1 MKLPR
6 WLNPRTNP
14 AGWSALLGLAYAT
27 WQAVT
32 AAQAQ
37 GPLTWKQAGY
47 IAAGVL
53 WAAVSAYV
61 RSHVTPV
68 ADPRDGNGKPLVAP
82 LSPDDLKIARA
93 VAAWLK
99 SEPSPRAAVP
109 EQPAGSCPK
118 CGQPIFADNR
128 HEANDRLT
136 CPAAPA
142 APVADRA
149 AESERRWIEARKRGG
164 YTGGGAA
171 EDMRPPPTDVP
182 SVSRPLVPPTPPPA
196 KEQP

>member
-6 WLNPRTNP
+6 WLNPNTNP

-27 WQAVT
+27 WQAIT

-68 ADPRDGNGKPLVAP
+68 ADPRDGNGDPLV
-82 LSPDDLKIARA
+82 KISSAIAASHAWTDAERRRA
-93 VAAWLK
+93 ENL
-99 SEPSPRAAVP
+99 
-109 EQPAGSCPK
+109 
-118 CGQPIFADNR
+118 
-128 HEANDRLT
+128 RLT
-136 CPAAPA
+136 HAPGTPSFYPYPGEMPVSHTGPPGSTLTLSRAEFEAAAQALENASAAKPA
-142 APVADRA
+142 D
-149 AESERRWIEARKRGG
+149 
-164 YTGGGAA
+164 
-171 EDMRPPPTDVP
+171 
-182 SVSRPLVPPTPPPA
+182 PTPKTSGRSA
-196 KEQP
+196 S

>member
-6 WLNPRTNP
+6 WLNPNTNP

-27 WQAVT
+27 WQAIT

-68 ADPRDGNGKPLVAP
+68 ADPRDGNGNPL
-82 LSPDDLKIARA
+82 LSPMVTGAGWVRA
-93 VAAWLK
+93 YGNK
-99 SEPSPRAAVP
+99 PSP
-109 EQPAGSCPK
+109 QS
-118 CGQPIFADNR
+118 
-128 HEANDRLT
+128 
-136 CPAAPA
+136 
-142 APVADRA
+142 
-149 AESERRWIEARKRGG
+149 
-164 YTGGGAA
+164 
-171 EDMRPPPTDVP
+171 
-182 SVSRPLVPPTPPPA
+182 VPPTPPPA
-196 KEQP
+196 KEAP

>member
-14 AGWSALLGLAYAT
+14 AGWSAILGLAYAT
-27 WQAVT
+27 WQAIT

-68 ADPRDGNGKPLVAP
+68 ADPRDGNGQPLGKPLG
-82 LSPDDLKIARA
+82 A
-93 VAAWLK
+93 VADQIAWAQK
-99 SEPSPRAAVP
+99 YIKDNYGVPSRPTMTDPAAVP
-109 EQPAGSCPK
+109 
-118 CGQPIFADNR
+118 
-128 HEANDRLT
+128 
-136 CPAAPA
+136 
-142 APVADRA
+142 
-149 AESERRWIEARKRGG
+149 
-164 YTGGGAA
+164 
-171 EDMRPPPTDVP
+171 PT
-182 SVSRPLVPPTPPPA
+182 RPPA
-196 KEQP
+196 KETP